1 MNRWNNADTT
11 LLCAALCFLVAVGFK
26 IIYPESILAEGFLFV
41 TEAAMVGGIA
51 DWFAV
56 TALFKKPLG
65 FPFHTAILP
74 GRRTE
79 FVEAS
84 TKMVR
89 KEFFSRR
96 TIFKKVGAFQL
107 MPLLTEYLAK
117 DETRQFLLT
126 EIFDALK
133 KKISVVDK
141 ESLAKTIANKLR
153 REFCEIPAADLV
165 SSLFAWVRDN
175 EKDKEIFIALVKN
188 FRSQAAKFETRQK
201 LQAILEEYAETHM
214 QSAGAFSVLMAGL
227 AKMLNFVNFEEA
239 AEIMQTQL
247 LRLLDELLKDT
258 PLQRRTLNECR
269 IKFAEL
275 AESPELVDLAGYLQ
289 VDLAAAMPLEEAIEK
304 AILNLETQ
312 INSVQ
317 IEEVPPADSNL
328 PVPAQKNLGVL
339 FLQILNDEY
348 LRLIEIF
355 KGDNAVKNA
364 VERFMHE
371 LTARTA
377 LYAQPLVGTIAKNAL
392 EKLTVEQLN
401 NLVYDKAEKDFVWIR
416 MNGSIVGSAV
426 GLIIFILLQL
436 L

>member
-56 TALFKKPLG
+56 TALFKKPFG

-74 GRRTE
+74 SRRAE

-133 KKISVVDK
+133 KKLSVVDK

-153 REFCEIPAADLV
+153 REFCEVPAADLV
-165 SSLFAWVRDN
+165 NTLFD
-175 EKDKEIFIALVKN
+175 
-188 FRSQAAKFETRQK
+188 
-201 LQAILEEYAETHM
+201 
-214 QSAGAFSVLMAGL
+214 
-227 AKMLNFVNFEEA
+227 
-239 AEIMQTQL
+239 
-247 LRLLDELLKDT
+247 
-258 PLQRRTLNECR
+258 
-269 IKFAEL
+269 
-275 AESPELVDLAGYLQ
+275 
-289 VDLAAAMPLEEAIEK
+289 
-304 AILNLETQ
+304 
-312 INSVQ
+312 
-317 IEEVPPADSNL
+317 
-328 PVPAQKNLGVL
+328 
-339 FLQILNDEY
+339 
-348 LRLIEIF
+348 
-355 KGDNAVKNA
+355 
-364 VERFMHE
+364 
-371 LTARTA
+371 
-377 LYAQPLVGTIAKNAL
+377 
-392 EKLTVEQLN
+392 
-401 NLVYDKAEKDFVWIR
+401 
-416 MNGSIVGSAV
+416 
-426 GLIIFILLQL
+426 
-436 L
+436 